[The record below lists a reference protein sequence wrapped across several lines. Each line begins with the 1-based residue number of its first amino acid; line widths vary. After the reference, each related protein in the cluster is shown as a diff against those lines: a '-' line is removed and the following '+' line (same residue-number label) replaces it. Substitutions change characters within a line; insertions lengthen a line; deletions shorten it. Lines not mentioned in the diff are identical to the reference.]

1 MNASTIIEILEPLAS
16 VTWWRV
22 LVRQSAEL
30 ARLRCDANRWRAIAH
45 KAAIAGDDPTRDQA
59 FADESDRQAE
69 THERL
74 TNGAWS
80 AYWTAAREIREN
92 FPSLMESLPIADGIH
107 ADEIDPQAGARAVQ
121 GLIGK
126 LLSVESGEADPW
138 VPVDMKHGKRNRSTF
153 SGHAN
158 NPSKYGIRKLDH
170 GKYEIR
176 RSRLPYYIALS
187 DLPKYDLP

>member
-1 MNASTIIEILEPLAS
+1 MNASTIIEILQPLAS

-30 ARLRCDANRWRAIAH
+30 ARLRAESDQWRAIAW
-45 KAAIAGDDPTRDQA
+45 KAARAGDDPTRDQA

-80 AYWTAAREIREN
+80 CYWTAAREIREH
-92 FPSLMESLPIADGIH
+92 FPSLMESLPIADGTR
-107 ADEIDPQAGARAVQ
+107 ADEIDPQAAARAVQ

-126 LLSVESGEADPW
+126 LLAVESGEADPW
-138 VPVDMKHGKRNRSTF
+138 VRVHHRECIQDESTLGRHAKNPGKPWIERDGPGRF
-153 SGHAN
+153 KIRA
-158 NPSKYGIRKLDH
+158 SKWDTY
-170 GKYEIR
+170 R
-176 RSRLPYYIALS
+176 RR
-187 DLPKYDLP
+187 